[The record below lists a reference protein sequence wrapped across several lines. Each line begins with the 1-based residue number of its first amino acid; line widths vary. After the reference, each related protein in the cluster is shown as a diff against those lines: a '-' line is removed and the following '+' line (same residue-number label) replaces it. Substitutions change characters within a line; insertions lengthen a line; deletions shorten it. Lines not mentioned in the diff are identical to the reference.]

1 MHIVVGLEPAIE
13 VVERLTLA
21 QQELESPCRQ
31 LGLDMTWVDP
41 SQFRLILRTVE
52 VPSMDWT
59 ATFREHLQVILRG
72 RRALNW
78 RTGGLC
84 WLPSERTPSLLA
96 TEVVGDG
103 LAEVVALQK
112 QLDACAVRLGA
123 SPVRQPWAPYIR
135 VARGHTGSQSVDM
148 RGVLTRVGALD
159 FGATRSTSLVLWTT
173 ERHHER
179 ARTRVNSRLALSA

>member
-41 SQFRLILRTVE
+41 VNVRLVLRSVE
-52 VPSMDWT
+52 VPSMDWA
-59 ATFREHLQVILRG
+59 ATFREQLKVILRN
-72 RRALNW
+72 RRALTW
-78 RTGGLC
+78 RTGGLS

-96 TEVVGDG
+96 TEVVGEG
-103 LAEVVALQK
+103 LADVVALHK
-112 QLDACAVRLGA
+112 QLDACAVHLGA
-123 SPVRQPWAPYIR
+123 APLRQPWAPYVR
-135 VARGHTGSQSVDM
+135 VARGQAGRQSVDM

-159 FGATRSTSLVLWTT
+159 FGSTCSSSLVLWTT
-173 ERHHER
+173 ERHHDR
-179 ARTRVNSRLALSA
+179 VRTRVDSRLALST